1 MEGFIDITS
10 EIFDSVNQIANNK
23 VVQSPLFDLLE
34 GARAIEVS
42 NKKLDTGLIELT
54 EEELNFNCYGKVNI
68 KQCIGILNKLLRS
81 LMSWLDHS
89 SIPVTLLSCRYVQ
102 EVVEQYLKTS
112 KMTEFGD
119 DGFSRILSSAV
130 NGVVKFIGIMI
141 TVGNTVLY
149 EEEDITTRALDMNFL
164 NEILIDEV
172 IENLERSIKI
182 TNDLVSADDSH
193 KLILTHQLKLIL
205 SIVQSPILFN
215 LQIEL
220 FQGNPYEFFNIIL
233 ENAIDTVK
241 YLNKINFEEFEKEV
255 PVGCFSKYCQK
266 KLNNH
271 NIPGELY
278 MISQES
284 TMKNLEDIFQQLK
297 SILIKSTSLKNIAC
311 LENWLDYDVQLQI
324 NKYHVIT
331 RGFLQLYLIRDD
343 QSILGSPTFK
353 LSHLSLELM
362 NNCTLANTVYSSRN
376 WNININ
382 DCKKLDEDYNKILN
396 DLDIIAYQ
404 LIIIK
409 CNNRCRQRQ
418 LINKNLILLD
428 SLQVNCENFEISNYN
443 QFKINDKL
451 SDTEELSLPLT
462 SFVYFKKLQLMIDFL
477 LLGIE
482 LELYNL
488 VEIYSIYWYSNY
500 LLKHLLNHFS
510 TRIITFNNNKLVR
523 LNNKRKKLKN
533 ASQKIQIDMKRQ
545 QLIDVIKH
553 NQQQLAHYQLLY
565 RLTDN
570 VTKILRNHHIEG
582 RANFSEVPKDFLINF
597 EKMFRLR
604 FKPFESIGVPKSLT
618 FDEYLI
624 SLKEPVSLDAVIK
637 DLESIKQDYK
647 FEGVE
652 NQNQLEWMRS
662 LVKSSLMYLLH
673 LNSDQE
679 LRSLTEGYNPY
690 FPNFK

>member
-1 MEGFIDITS
+1 MEGLVDITN
-10 EIFDSVNQIANNK
+10 EIFSSVNQITDNK
-23 VVQSPLFDLLE
+23 VVQSPYFDLLE

-54 EEELNFNCYGKVNI
+54 DEELNFNCYEKVNI
-68 KQCIGILNKLLRS
+68 KQCIGISNKLLRG
-81 LMSWLDHS
+81 LMSWLDHL

-119 DGFSRILSSAV
+119 DKFSTILSSAV
-130 NGVVKFIGIMI
+130 NGIVKFIGIMI

-182 TNDLVSADDSH
+182 LNELTDVDDSD

-233 ENAIDTVK
+233 DNAMDTVK
-241 YLNKINFEEFEKEV
+241 YLSTMDFEQFEKEI
-255 PVGCFSKYCQK
+255 PVGCFLKYCQK
-266 KLNNH
+266 KLSNH

-284 TMKNLEDIFQQLK
+284 TMKNLGDIFQQLK
-297 SILIKSTSLKNIAC
+297 SILIKLTSLKNITC
-311 LENWLDYDVQLQI
+311 LENWLDFDIQLRIDQF
-324 NKYHVIT
+324 HVIT

-343 QSILGSPTFK
+343 QLILGSPSFK

-382 DCKKLDEDYNKILN
+382 DCKKVDEDFNKILN
-396 DLDIIAYQ
+396 DLDIVAYQ

-418 LINKNLILLD
+418 LINKNLVLLD
-428 SLQVNCENFEISNYN
+428 SLQVTCENFEISNYN
-443 QFKINDKL
+443 SFKINDKL

-462 SFVYFKKLQLMIDFL
+462 SFIYFKKLQLMIDFL
-477 LLGIE
+477 LIGIE

-488 VEIYSIYWYSNY
+488 IEIYSVYWYCSY
-500 LLKHLLNHFS
+500 LIKHLLNHFI
-510 TRIITFNNNKLVR
+510 TRIISFNNNKLVR

-533 ASQKIQIDMKRQ
+533 PAQKLQIDVKRQ
-545 QLIDVIKH
+545 QLIDAIKH
-553 NQQQLAHYQLLY
+553 NQQQLAYYQLLHK
-565 RLTDN
+565 LTQN
-570 VTKILRNHHIEG
+570 AAKIFRKYHIEG
-582 RANFSEVPKDFLINF
+582 KVNFSKVPEDFLIDF
-597 EKMFRLR
+597 EKIFKLR

-618 FDEYLI
+618 FDEYLS
-624 SLKEPVSLDAVIK
+624 SLNEPVTLDEITK
-637 DLESIKQDYK
+637 DLESIKQDVK
-647 FEGVE
+647 FDNIENE
-652 NQNQLEWMRS
+652 NQVEWMKS
-662 LVKSSLMYLLH
+662 LVKTSVMYLLH
-673 LNSDQE
+673 LNLDLDCQ
-679 LRSLTEGYNPY
+679 SLTKGYNPY
-690 FPNFK
+690 FPNIK